1 MIDCPCTSEAPN
13 PSVLV
18 IEDAWQTWHIPFG
31 VMIPFYTP
39 TCPSKCG
46 SSWTGHSYPV
56 HDVSR
61 PRSKPMPAG
70 GRNFRAWSDAGTRLF
85 TRRKRAG
92 LRVVILWWLGIDELV
107 LHSNLTK
114 SNLHMIDRSWSKIN
128 PGHPRPIIFY
138 YIYIYLYCSA
148 SIKFKNR
155 LPESPGMLEDLLQKP
170 PAIVWQS
177 QNWDPSPPGMI
188 QVLPNSQI
196 AVNNIKVQKG
206 KKSGIASSWPT
217 VVFEV
222 DAATSTKLN
231 THGAYTSRT
240 YIQNY
245 MYTHMYIVEKCHKK
259 I

>member
-31 VMIPFYTP
+31 VMIPSYTP

-138 YIYIYLYCSA
+138 YIYIYIYTAAHRLNSKTDCLSLPGCWKICCKSPQPSFDKVKIGILHHLAWSKYCR
-148 SIKFKNR
+148 IHR
-155 LPESPGMLEDLLQKP
+155 
-170 PAIVWQS
+170 
-177 QNWDPSPPGMI
+177 
-188 QVLPNSQI
+188 
-196 AVNNIKVQKG
+196 
-206 KKSGIASSWPT
+206 
-217 VVFEV
+217 
-222 DAATSTKLN
+222 
-231 THGAYTSRT
+231 
-240 YIQNY
+240 
-245 MYTHMYIVEKCHKK
+245 
-259 I
+259 

>member
-1 MIDCPCTSEAPN
+1 MNTTIVENHDRLSLYFWSTKSFSSCNRGCLTDMAYSIWCN
-13 PSVLV
+13 DS
-18 IEDAWQTWHIPFG
+18 I
-31 VMIPFYTP
+31 YTP
-39 TCPSKCG
+39 TCPSQCG

-92 LRVVILWWLGIDELV
+92 LRVVILGWLGIDELV

-155 LPESPGMLEDLLQKP
+155 LPESPGMLEDLLLKSPQ
-170 PAIVWQS
+170 
-177 QNWDPSPPGMI
+177 PSFD
-188 QVLPNSQI
+188 
-196 AVNNIKVQKG
+196 KVKI
-206 KKSGIASSWPT
+206 GILHHLAWS
-217 VVFEV
+217 
-222 DAATSTKLN
+222 KYCRI
-231 THGAYTSRT
+231 HR
-240 YIQNY
+240 
-245 MYTHMYIVEKCHKK
+245 
-259 I
+259 